1 MIYKL
6 TMDKEEYILAARL
19 MSPDRKK
26 TFRMRILYGLLTVLF
41 LGVAFYQHRIAG
53 MPWNIGLSLL
63 IVAAALTAYTCVRT
77 FFSWNSQKAGAGS
90 MPRAVRVTYEFDEE
104 ALYANAQGKES
115 ELLWKDLQRYGRIEK
130 HIYLFF
136 SGRRVVVM
144 DEAQLKEKDQSAILA
159 YLAGTGANRQDL
171 V

>member
-26 TFRMRILYGLLTVLF
+26 TLRMRILYGVLTVLF
-41 LGVAFYQHRIAG
+41 LGIAVYQHRIAG
-53 MPWNIGLSLL
+53 MPWNLGLSLL
-63 IVAAALTAYTCVRT
+63 IVAAALTAYTFVRT
-77 FFSWNSQKAGAGS
+77 FFSWNSQKAGSGS
-90 MPRAVRVTYEFDEE
+90 MPRAVRVTYEFTEE
-104 ALYANAQGKES
+104 ALYADAQGKET

-144 DEAQLKEKDQSAILA
+144 DEEQLTGKEQKAILS
-159 YLAGTGANRQDL
+159 YLAGLCENRQDL
-171 V
+171 S